1 MLEFAA
7 WKRSLVLGLCLVG
20 LLFASPNLL
29 PEDLRRA
36 LPAWLPADVVNLGLD
51 LQGGAHFLVEVQVE
65 EVYRERMEGLVDEAR
80 RALRQGGVRRFTG
93 LRAATDSARVRI
105 TRSEDVELAGELL
118 RDLATPLVETLVSG
132 GGPDIEIRL
141 VDGQVYEMV
150 LTKAAKAQIAR
161 STLEQSLE
169 VIRRRVDELGTREP
183 TIQAQGQRRILVQ
196 LPGADSVNPD
206 IIGKTA
212 KLTFHLVDESRSQ
225 AEIADGRIG
234 TGRIALPDAE
244 RPGYLYAVERRAIVT
259 GEQLKDAQPGFDS
272 RSSEPIVSF
281 RFDSRGGKRF
291 ADVTKKNVGR
301 PFAIVLDGEV
311 ISAPV
316 IREAILGGSGQ
327 ISGNFSVLE
336 TQELS
341 ALLRAG
347 ALPASITIEESSQ
360 VGPELGADSVAAGRI
375 ACLIALAAVLVFM
388 VLAYGLFGL
397 FADLALLDQCR
408 DDFRGAVRAG
418 GGTDATGD
426 CRHRAD
432 HRHGGGRQCAG
443 LRAHPRGAAGR
454 AGTGAGDRDR
464 LRAGPD
470 GDHRCQCHH
479 VHCRGDPV
487 RDGLRSGQGV
497 CHHARHRHRHL
508 GLHGLHGHPALYR
521 AVVCRPAPEDDPAL
535 GSAGCA

>member
-29 PEDLRRA
+29 PEDVRRA

-132 GGPDIEIRL
+132 GGPDIEISL

-397 FADLALLDQCR
+397 FADLALLINVAMI
-408 DDFRGAVRAG
+408 FGVLS
-418 GGTDATGD
+418 
-426 CRHRAD
+426 
-432 HRHGGGRQCAG
+432 G
-443 LRAHPRGAAGR
+443 LGAALTLPGI
-454 AGTGAGDRDR
+454 AGIVLTIGMAVDANVLVFERIR
-464 LRAGPD
+464 EELRAG
-470 GDHRCQCHH
+470 
-479 VHCRGDPV
+479 RGPV
-487 RDGLRSGQGV
+487 RAIETGYERALTAIIDANVTTFIAAAILFAMGSGPVKGFAITLGIGIV
-497 CHHARHRHRHL
+497 TSVFTAFMVTRLFIALWFAARHPKTIRL
-508 GLHGLHGHPALYR
+508 
-521 AVVCRPAPEDDPAL
+521 
-535 GSAGCA
+535 